1 MDLPELLLITNPR
14 NSDPEEDIFLSNELK
29 DTFNIT
35 VTDPTQALTL
45 LPRFSR
51 CLIRNAWPSRLFVN
65 EFSEMKRICSEHN
78 IKCYNPFP
86 RNGYVEDKIYLIE
99 LYQDGYPVI
108 PTADSI
114 DTIDALPPSVSY
126 IIKPKDSCSSDG
138 IEALSKIAIQKR
150 DLEGLVIQ
158 PEIDLVHEISFYF
171 IDDVFEYATIS
182 AGKNKRWELTE
193 YQPSAEEITWATQ
206 FVRWNAMPYG
216 LQRIDGCRTI
226 EGRLLLMEIDSR
238 MPILTLFD
246 LSESTRHHVLDSFTH
261 SLLRNL

>member
-1 MDLPELLLITNPR
+1 MELPSLLFITNPH

-29 DTFNIT
+29 DIFNVT
-35 VTDPTQALTL
+35 VTDPKQALTL
-45 LPRFSR
+45 LPHFSR

-65 EFSEMKRICSEHN
+65 EFSEMKRICSEDN

-86 RNGYVEDKIYLIE
+86 RNGYVEDKTYLIK

-114 DTIDALPPSVSY
+114 DTIDSLPSSDSY
-126 IIKPKDSCSSDG
+126 IIKPKDGCSSDG
-138 IEALSKIAIQKR
+138 VEALSKAAIQTR
-150 DLEGLVIQ
+150 DLVGFIIQ

-171 IDDVFEYATIS
+171 IDDVFEYAMIS

-193 YQPSAEEITWATQ
+193 YQPPTEEITWATQ
-206 FVRWNAMPYG
+206 FVTWSAMPYG
-216 LQRIDGCRTI
+216 LQRIDCCRTVKG
-226 EGRLLLMEIDSR
+226 ELLLMEVEGT
-238 MPILTLFD
+238 MPMLTLFD
-246 LSESTRHHVLDSFTH
+246 VSEPTRRRVLDSFTH